1 MFEVTVS
8 DNFSSAHQLRNY
20 NGKCEQLHGHNWVV
34 KVTVSGNELNDQGM
48 LIDFK
53 ILKSYL
59 KSVID
64 ELDHKFINELKPF
77 DTKNPTTENIARFI
91 FDEIE
96 IKLTSNDVHVL
107 KVKVWENENNLAAY
121 YR

>member
-77 DTKNPTTENIARFI
+77 DTKNPTVENIARFI